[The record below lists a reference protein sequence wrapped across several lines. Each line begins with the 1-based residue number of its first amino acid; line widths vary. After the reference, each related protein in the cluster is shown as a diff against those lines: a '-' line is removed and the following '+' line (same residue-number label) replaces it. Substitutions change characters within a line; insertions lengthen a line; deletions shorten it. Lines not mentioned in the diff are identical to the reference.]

1 MFRTATE
8 QGRQRDRW
16 KRESGLSRKG
26 NLKKINGAFVP
37 IMKDMISSPAFLN
50 LTNASRVAY
59 LLLKAQCC
67 KFDQK
72 EIKFPYS
79 HAEKYMHMHTF
90 AASLKQLEENG
101 FIEKTQEGGL
111 FRRTNIYSLTDKW
124 KTIK

>member
-1 MFRTATE
+1 M
-8 QGRQRDRW
+8 RQK
-16 KRESGLSRKG
+16 KRP
-26 NLKKINGAFVP
+26 KINGAFVP

-79 HAEKYMHMHTF
+79 DAEKYMQKQTF
-90 AASLKQLEENG
+90 ADAIKKLEENG
-101 FIEKTQEGGL
+101 FIEKAQVGGL
-111 FRRTNIYSLTDKW
+111 FRKTNVYSLTDKW
-124 KTIK
+124 RTIK